1 MNKRF
6 YRALHEASELRAFI
20 VLLIMTLV
28 RAWRS
33 CQHAWHQLP
42 STFELI
48 ELVQHRVNVRVTYSI
63 YKAHW
68 I

>member
-1 MNKRF
+1 MNKRLH
-6 YRALHEASELRAFI
+6 RALHEASELRALT
-20 VLLIMTLV
+20 VLVVISLV

-48 ELVQHRVNVRVTYSI
+48 ELIQHRVNARVTYSI

>member
-1 MNKRF
+1 MKKRF
-6 YRALHEASELRAFI
+6 LHALHEASELRAFI
-20 VLLIMTLV
+20 VLAIMTMV

-33 CQHAWHQLP
+33 LQNAWHQLP

-48 ELVQHRVNVRVTYSI
+48 ELIQHRVNARVTDSI

>member
-6 YRALHEASELRAFI
+6 HRALREASELRAFT
-20 VLLIMTLV
+20 VLVIIILV

-33 CQHAWHQLP
+33 LQNAWHQLP

-48 ELVQHRVNVRVTYSI
+48 ELIQHRVNARVTYSI